1 MSTKLKFC
9 ANLTTMYV
17 KETSSLLERYSL
29 AKSFGF
35 TAVECAFPYDIPIE
49 KLKQAKESNGLEQV
63 LINTFPGSSLG
74 FAALIGKEDA
84 FMSSLEKSIE
94 YCTALNCQR
103 LHIMSGKISE
113 DVLASEEVLKKN
125 LTKALP
131 LLEKAGIIGLIE
143 PINPFWVPNYV
154 KSLIVGAL

>member
-1 MSTKLKFC
+1 M
-9 ANLTTMYV
+9 
-17 KETSSLLERYSL
+17 LERYSL

-74 FAALIGKEDA
+74 FAALIGQEDA
-84 FMSSLEKSIE
+84 FMSSLEKSIQ
-94 YCTALNCQR
+94 YCTALNCTR
-103 LHIMSGKISE
+103 LHIMSGKIS
-113 DVLASEEVLKKN
+113 DDFQGSEEVLKKN

-131 LLEKAGIIGLIE
+131 LLEKAGIVGLIE
-143 PINPFWVPNYV
+143 PINPYWVHTLTSMWLNWGGQFHLV
-154 KSLIVGAL
+154 EKFFKIS